1 MWIGR
6 ILLLGVGSSY
16 LPRWVLSPLR
26 HRDYVAGRLKALR
39 KTTRWRQP
47 NKGIRRGQGDEA
59 KDRARQHGPVVVEA
73 EGNDGLKFED
83 LDRAIGLRRWIHG
96 LGSPLRVKDVIGLA
110 GQKPTRRS
118 TGWLQGQQEEN
129 EQTLETNSVQRAT
142 PVSVQNLNSSLNH
155 AAAIQE

>member
-1 MWIGR
+1 
-6 ILLLGVGSSY
+6 
-16 LPRWVLSPLR
+16 
-26 HRDYVAGRLKALR
+26 
-39 KTTRWRQP
+39 
-47 NKGIRRGQGDEA
+47 
-59 KDRARQHGPVVVEA
+59 
-73 EGNDGLKFED
+73 
-83 LDRAIGLRRWIHG
+83 
-96 LGSPLRVKDVIGLA
+96 VKDVIGLA